1 MQGNY
6 WTRFRRYVLNAA
18 VAFDRLLNAL
28 LGGDPEMTVS
38 GRMGRA
44 IANGHCR
51 LCRPV
56 CWVLGKLDRDHC
68 AKQAAREWREGGDQ
82 ITPV

>member
-1 MQGNY
+1 MALNIK
-6 WTRFRRYVLNAA
+6 RYVVNVAVAWDRWLNAVLA
-18 VAFDRLLNAL
+18 
-28 LGGDPEMTVS
+28 GDPDMTIS

-56 CWVLGKLDRDHC
+56 CWLLDKIDKDHC
-68 AKQAAREWREGGDQ
+68 AKQSAAEWREGGDQ

>member
-1 MQGNY
+1 MASVK
-6 WTRFRRYVLNAA
+6 RYIFNVLVAWDRWWNAVLA
-18 VAFDRLLNAL
+18 
-28 LGGDPEMTVS
+28 GDPDMTIS

-51 LCRPV
+51 LCGPV
-56 CWVLGKLDRDHC
+56 CRLLDLFDKDHC
-68 AKQAAREWREGGDQ
+68 AKQAAKEWREGGDQ